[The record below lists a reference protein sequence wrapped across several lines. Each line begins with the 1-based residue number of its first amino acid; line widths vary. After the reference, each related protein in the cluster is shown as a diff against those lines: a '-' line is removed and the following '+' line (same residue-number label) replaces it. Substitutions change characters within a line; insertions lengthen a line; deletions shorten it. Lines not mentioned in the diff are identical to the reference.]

1 MQQAEGRTDYTM
13 TFNTAGLQSLL
24 DLVGAII
31 DLDGVSVGNIKLGA
45 LPDNLFAAIGGEAEV
60 GLSIT
65 GGVLSNVSA
74 AVRNNGSDLVTLNAA
89 PFLSPQAQKNSLRQ
103 LENKWLEIYC
113 KSIDKAIY
121 AAYNVIEHLKKC
133 SNKRGQVIWKS
144 K

>member
-1 MQQAEGRTDYTM
+1 MSVQQAEGRTDYTM

-45 LPDNLFAAIGGEAEV
+45 LPDNLFAAIGSEAEV

-89 PFLSPQAQKNSLRQ
+89 PFLSPQAQKNSLRL
-103 LENKWLEIYC
+103 LE
-113 KSIDKAIY
+113 
-121 AAYNVIEHLKKC
+121 
-133 SNKRGQVIWKS
+133 
-144 K
+144 